1 MIIFVS
7 CEDDIEE
14 LSAAM
19 LMISPVYPNYEIKLR
34 RTYVMGISLL
44 RRLRTDS
51 RFTVGIKR

>member
-19 LMISPVYPNYEIKLR
+19 LMIRPVYPNYEIKLR